1 MDFKNT
7 QRVLEEFG
15 RLGVERSQG
24 ELKITRKIRGRSVN
38 RVATGNLRDSIYYQ
52 VLQEKRDFFVKFDVQ
67 GTARRYASF
76 IHEGVNGTELS
87 VGSPYSFKSR
97 FVNISAIERYIRDT
111 PDFRLRK
118 VIVNKYGQRINTFV
132 EKSEQNIKSAAY
144 VIARSIAKKGIV
156 GVPFLDAGTEWA
168 FDKIQRDLE
177 NAWEQDSL
185 DFLELE

>member
-15 RLGVERSQG
+15 RLGVERSQF

-38 RVATGNLRDSIYYQ
+38 RVSTGNLRDSIYYQ
-52 VLQEKRDFFVKFDVQ
+52 VLQDKRDFSVKFDVQ

-76 IHEGVNGTELS
+76 IHDGVNGTQLS
-87 VGSPYSFKSR
+87 VGSSYSFKSR
-97 FVNISAIERYIRDT
+97 FVNISAIEQWIRKR
-111 PDFRLRK
+111 PVRLRDPK
-118 VIVNKYGQRINTFV
+118 TGGFIERNDK
-132 EKSEQNIKSAAY
+132 NIERAAY

-156 GVPFLDAGTEWA
+156 GVPFLDAGSEWA

-177 NAWEQDSL
+177 DAWEQDSL
-185 DFLELE
+185 DFLDLD